1 MMFKDLR
8 NLFVLIFLSV
18 YAIAAMPIYVILVLL
33 DYFFG
38 KIADFVGYVRSFYGV
53 NVIKIADRIANL
65 RK

>member
-18 YAIAAMPIYVILVLL
+18 Y
-33 DYFFG
+33 
-38 KIADFVGYVRSFYGV
+38 GV

-65 RK
+65 KK